1 MILNHHHLLD
11 DDLENAVTSGT
22 VAVHGMAGH

>member
-1 MILNHHHLLD
+1 MILNYHLLD